1 MMKITFCIL
10 QRKYIWEKY
19 RCRKIYW
26 NHTKKFYLKKET
38 RNGKLPWFCL
48 HWARE
53 EKDFNEPKILIRQ
66 TADSI
71 IGTIDDEFYY
81 PLILSHTY
89 LKIENN
95 AKTTF

>member
-1 MMKITFCIL
+1 MCIRDRDYILYSTKENTFEKSIDVENLLKPYQEIL
-10 QRKYIWEKY
+10 S
-19 RCRKIYW
+19 
-26 NHTKKFYLKKET
+26 KKRET

-71 IGTIDDEFYY
+71 LS
-81 PLILSHTY
+81 LIH
-89 LKIENN
+89 I
-95 AKTTF
+95 